1 MSPIIGKVKR
11 QSKGEGSFVSERT
24 IVVTGCSSGIGEHC
38 ARGLAR
44 RGWRVI
50 ATARKAVD
58 VERLAGEGLESVRL
72 DYADPASVAACADAV
87 ATLAGG
93 RLFALFNNGAYGQLG
108 AVEDLSRAALD
119 AQFQANVIG
128 WHDLTQR
135 LIPLMRAN
143 GGGRIV
149 QCSSILGFVGMK
161 WRGAYVA
168 SKYAIEGLSDAMR
181 LELAPHNIQVVLIEP
196 GPIASRFTQNALAVF
211 EATVDEARSHYAAD
225 YARQRARLNQGG
237 ASRFKLGPEAVLHA
251 LVHALD
257 SPRPRVRYRI
267 TTPTIAMAALKRL
280 LPARTM
286 DRFLGPLSDH

>member
-1 MSPIIGKVKR
+1 M
-11 QSKGEGSFVSERT
+11 SERT

-38 ARGLAR
+38 ARGLVR

-50 ATARKAVD
+50 ATARKTAD
-58 VERLAGEGLESVRL
+58 VERLAGEGLDCVAL
-72 DYADPASVAACADAV
+72 DYADPASVAACAA
-87 ATLAGG
+87 AIAGLTGG

-108 AVEDLSRAALD
+108 AVEDLTREALD
-119 AQFQANVIG
+119 AQFQTNVVG

-143 GGGRIV
+143 GSGRIV
-149 QCSSILGFVGMK
+149 QCSSVLGFVGMK

-181 LELAPHNIQVVLIEP
+181 LELAPHNIHVVLIEP

-211 EATVDEARSHYAAD
+211 EATVDETRSHYAAD
-225 YARQRARLNQGG
+225 YARQRARLGRGG
-237 ASRFKLGPEAVLHA
+237 SSRFKLGPQAVLDA
-251 LVHALD
+251 LVHALER
-257 SPRPRVRYRI
+257 PRPRVRYRI

-280 LPARTM
+280 LPGRAM
-286 DRFLGPLSDH
+286 DRLLDTVSDQ